1 MMDRLLQE
9 ARHAARRLRRARAF
23 TATAVGT
30 LAVVIGANTAIFSVV
45 SAVLL
50 RPLPYRDPDRLLR
63 IWEANPSMD
72 LPFFSASRLNF
83 DDWRAQARSF
93 AAMEAFRR
101 GRANV
106 SGDGEPETVE
116 TLAVTS
122 GFFGLL
128 GVAPATGRPFADG
141 EDRPEATRV
150 VVVGDAFARRRFGDA
165 PRALGQSLR
174 LDGQVHQVVGVLAPG
189 FQFGRFGIVDVFL
202 PLTPQAEDPNRR
214 HHVLGVIGRL
224 AAGTTRAAATAE
236 LETIAGRLAGQF
248 PDSNRGWTV
257 RVATF
262 EEWIVDEEVRRALLV
277 LLGAVGFVLLI
288 ACANLASLQLARSV
302 ARHREMAVRTA
313 LGAGRGRLLLALLS
327 ESLMVSAAGGLF
339 GLALAVWGVDALRA
353 ALPPAVTRANAI
365 GLDRNVLLFNLGA
378 SVFTGL
384 LFGIVPALVA
394 SRQTGESLRDD
405 PRTVT
410 GGAGRVFRRALV
422 GVEVA
427 LSIVLLVGAGL
438 LVRTLLHLQHVPLGF
453 QPAGV
458 LSAQLNPSPSR
469 YPDADRRRALYD
481 EVLGRAR
488 ALPGVTAA
496 ALTNIVPF
504 GGGNSGIDVTAAD
517 APSALAEGDALAV
530 DWRAVS
536 AGYFEAMRVPLLAGR
551 TFAPA
556 DTARA
561 DGPCVVLASER
572 LARSLWP
579 DRDAVG
585 RRLKTGGA
593 GSGWCTVL
601 GVVGNVKNLELGVE
615 PRPAL
620 YLAAAQFPQ
629 ATMSL
634 LVRSDLP
641 RAALLASLRR
651 ELAAADPELP
661 LSEVRSLAE
670 VLEGPA
676 AQPRFNAALL
686 GGLAGCALL
695 LAAVGLYGLLS
706 YWVAERTR
714 ELGVRMAVGAQAA
727 DVLALVMGQG
737 MRVALGGVAAGAVL
751 AWGASRLLRGLLFG
765 VGGGDPA
772 TYALVGAVVAAI
784 AALACYVPAR
794 RASRL
799 DPLVAL
805 RRE

>member
-1 MMDRLLQE
+1 MMDELIQE
-9 ARHAARRLRRARAF
+9 ARYAARRLRRAGAF
-23 TATAVGT
+23 TAAAVGT
-30 LAVVIGANTAIFSVV
+30 LALVIGANTAIFSVV

-50 RPLPYRDPDRLLR
+50 RPLPYREPDRLLR

-93 AAMEAFRR
+93 AALEAFRR

-106 SGDGEPETVE
+106 AGGGEPETVE

-122 GFFGLL
+122 GFFNLL
-128 GVAPATGRPFADG
+128 GVAPPIGRAFADG
-141 EDRPEATRV
+141 EDRPEAARV
-150 VVVGDAFARRRFGDA
+150 AVLGDAFAQRRFGEA
-165 PRALGQSLR
+165 PRALGQPLR

-202 PLTPQAEDPNRR
+202 PLTPQPEDANRR
-214 HHVLGVIGRL
+214 HHVLGVVGRL
-224 AAGTTRAAATAE
+224 SAGTPRAAATAE
-236 LETIAGRLAGQF
+236 LETIAARLAGQY

-302 ARHREMAVRTA
+302 ARHREMAVRAA
-313 LGAGRGRLLLALLS
+313 LGARRGRLLRSLLS
-327 ESLMVSAAGGLF
+327 ESLMLSVVGGLL
-339 GLALAVWGVDALRA
+339 GLALAVWAVDALRA
-353 ALPPAVTRANAI
+353 ALPAAVLRANAI

-384 LFGIVPALVA
+384 VFGIVPALA
-394 SRQTGESLRDD
+394 GSRQTGESLRADS
-405 PRTVT
+405 RTVA
-410 GGAGRVFRRALV
+410 GGTGRVFRRALV

-438 LVRTLLHLQHVPLGF
+438 LVQTFLHLQRVPLGF
-453 QPAGV
+453 QPSGI

-469 YPDADRRRALYD
+469 YPDAERRRTLYD
-481 EVLGRAR
+481 EVLDRAH
-488 ALPGVTAA
+488 ALPGVTAT

-504 GGGNSGIDVTAAD
+504 GGGNSGIDVIAAE
-517 APSALAEGDALAV
+517 APTALAEGDALAV

-536 AGYFEAMRVPLLAGR
+536 AGYFETMRVPLLAGR

-572 LARSLWP
+572 LARALWP

-585 RRLKTGGA
+585 RQLKTGGA
-593 GSGWCTVL
+593 GGSCTVL
-601 GVVGNVKNLELGVE
+601 GVVGNVRNLELGVE

-620 YLAAAQFPQ
+620 YLSARQFPQ

-641 RAALLASLRR
+641 RGAVLASLRR

-661 LSEVRSLAE
+661 LSAVRSLEE

-714 ELGVRMAVGAQAA
+714 ELGVRMAVGAQGA

-737 MRVALGGVAAGAVL
+737 MQVALAGVAAGAVL
-751 AWGASRLLRGLLFG
+751 AWATSRLLSGLLFG

-772 TYALVGAVVAAI
+772 TYALVGGMVAAI
-784 AALACYVPAR
+784 AAVACYLPAR

-799 DPLVAL
+799 DPLAAL
-805 RRE
+805 RWE